1 MADQQVEDFRTAV
14 KDMLA
19 NGKSG
24 TVARP
29 NPVSGIDQLAP
40 IVNWDNFLDVFNWE
54 QHEHMA
60 MIGPTGGGKTTLA
73 LLLLEQRDFVCALG
87 TKPKDPVLDLL
98 HKNKGYRKMKT
109 WKDYDPELVPKRLLW
124 PDATDLYSMFRQQK
138 EFRKA
143 MYSIYHQGG
152 WCIYIDELWYIIHHL
167 KLELEVRTFLQQARA
182 LHIPLVALTQRPAYI
197 PLEVY
202 DQSTHLFFWL
212 DNDEHNLKRI
222 SGISYRSAKLVREIV
237 STLDQ
242 HQVLYVNT
250 RSGKMFRTTPPP
262 PELRTA

>member
-1 MADQQVEDFRTAV
+1 
-14 KDMLA
+14 
-19 NGKSG
+19 
-24 TVARP
+24 
-29 NPVSGIDQLAP
+29 
-40 IVNWDNFLDVFNWE
+40 
-54 QHEHMA
+54 MA

-73 LLLLEQRDFVCALG
+73 LQLLEQRDFVCAFG

-98 HKNKGYRKMKT
+98 HKQKGFRKMKT

-143 MYSIYHQGG
+143 MYSMYHQGG

-222 SGISYRSAKLVREIV
+222 SGISYRSAKTVRELV

-250 RSGKMFRTTPPP
+250 RSGKMHRTTPPP
-262 PELRTA
+262 PKIQV

>member
-1 MADQQVEDFRTAV
+1 MVNTDEYRAVVKQALASNGNRRYDQQNSV
-14 KDMLA
+14 
-19 NGKSG
+19 
-24 TVARP
+24 
-29 NPVSGIDQLAP
+29 VSGIDQLAP
-40 IVNWDNFLDVFNWE
+40 IVSWDDFLDVFDWK

-73 LLLLEQRDFVCALG
+73 LQLLSQRDFVCALG
-87 TKPKDPVLDLL
+87 TKPRDPVLDLL
-98 HKNKGYRKMKT
+98 HKEQGYRKMKT
-109 WKDYDPELVPKRLLW
+109 WKDYDPELVPRRLLW

-237 STLDQ
+237 STLEQ

-250 RSGKMFRTTPPP
+250 RSGKMHRTTPPP
-262 PELRTA
+262 PELKAT